1 MNIYFKTLMSEV
13 SVQCPRSFQ
22 LDAVED
28 IFRSITAVHSVRT
41 ASAESLH
48 SCRGYLLNTYFK
60 TVMFEERPSSVRA
73 VCAQFPCRQLLH
85 IFHD

>member
-1 MNIYFKTLMSEV
+1 MNIYFKTLMSAV
-13 SVQCPRSFQ
+13 FAQHPRSVR

-48 SCRGYLLNTYFK
+48 SCRGYLLNIYFK
-60 TVMFEERPSSVRA
+60 TLMFEERPSSLRA
-73 VCAQFPCRQLLH
+73 ISAQAASAHLS
-85 IFHD
+85 